1 MSSFATPTPLEWR
14 EAAQKALKERPI
26 ESLLHLDADQLVT
39 RPLYAGATGV
49 HPVFAP
55 RPSDAEG
62 RAWDLRTQVEGD
74 DAEAV
79 NDAILTDL
87 QEGAASVLLSG
98 GVLADAATL
107 ERALD
112 GVALELAPVA
122 LDAGFAG
129 VDAADALA
137 AVAKG
142 SPRAMLRFHLDPIS
156 AFAQA
161 GGSPCGIDDDLNAA
175 AKAALRHAG
184 VYPDASLFLAS
195 GRVAHEAGGSA
206 AQELAFAASSA
217 VAYVKAVVAAGLS
230 VEAAL
235 KGVVVGV
242 SVDQE
247 YFDAL
252 AKVRAM
258 RLIWANLSR
267 AFGVETQAII
277 EARSSR
283 RMLSAR
289 DPWPNLLRLTAAGF
303 AGAVGGADVVVL
315 DGFTRATGR
324 PDAFARRQAR
334 NTQLVLMEEANLG
347 RVDDPAAGSWYLDA
361 RTHDLAQAGWTEFQT
376 IEAEGGIIEAL
387 KGGVIQPRIAR
398 ARAVREAALKNG
410 AAQIIGVTKFVDPEP
425 RQAPVESD
433 RPSGV
438 LGERTRNPGQHFDP
452 LGSGFSAAPSPEMT
466 DRVEPLTPIRFAAAF
481 EEAGQ

>member
-49 HPVFAP
+49 RPVFAP

-129 VDAADALA
+129 VEAADALA

-161 GGSPCGIDDDLNAA
+161 GGSPRGIDDDLNAA
-175 AKAALRHAG
+175 AKAGVRHAG
-184 VYPDASLFLAS
+184 VYPDASLFLAG

-217 VAYVKAVVAAGLS
+217 VAYVKAAVAAGLS
-230 VEAAL
+230 VETAL
-235 KGVVVGV
+235 KGVVVGL

-267 AFGVETQAII
+267 AFDVETQAVI

-410 AAQIIGVTKFVDPEP
+410 AAQIIGVTKYVDADV
-425 RQAPVESD
+425 RSAPVEAVD
-433 RPSGV
+433 EV
-438 LGERTRNPGQHFDP
+438 AATVERVFDP
-452 LGSGFSAAPSPEMT
+452 LTS
-466 DRVEPLTPIRFAAAF
+466 IRFAASF
-481 EEAGQ
+481 EEADYDA